1 MFEELEDLHSY
12 RWNGHDFVLCNMEY
26 DNGYTWLK
34 KRGLMMKN
42 ERFSFD
48 FDRRT

>member
-12 RWNGHDFVLCNMEY
+12 RWNGNEFVLCSME
-26 DNGYTWLK
+26 DVNGYTWLE

-42 ERFSFD
+42 ERFSF
-48 FDRRT
+48 FFGFTL